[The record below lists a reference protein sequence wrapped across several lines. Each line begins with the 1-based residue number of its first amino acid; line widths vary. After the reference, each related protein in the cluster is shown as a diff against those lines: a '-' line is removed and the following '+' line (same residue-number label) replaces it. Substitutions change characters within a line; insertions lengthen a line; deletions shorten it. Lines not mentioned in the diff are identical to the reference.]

1 MSANSRDLAIPSER
15 LAEVCRRY
23 QVQQMALFGSALRRD
38 FRAESDIDLLVTFE
52 PDAQIG
58 FLALGRL
65 RRELERLFNRPV
77 DLVPQDGLKPH
88 IRDDVLASSEPI
100 YAR

>member
-1 MSANSRDLAIPSER
+1 MSANSRDLTIPSER
-15 LAEVCRRY
+15 LAEICRRY
-23 QVQQMALFGSALRRD
+23 HVQQMALFGSALRRD

-77 DLVPQDGLKPH
+77 DLVPQDGLKPY
-88 IRDDVLASSEPI
+88 IRDHVLASAEPI